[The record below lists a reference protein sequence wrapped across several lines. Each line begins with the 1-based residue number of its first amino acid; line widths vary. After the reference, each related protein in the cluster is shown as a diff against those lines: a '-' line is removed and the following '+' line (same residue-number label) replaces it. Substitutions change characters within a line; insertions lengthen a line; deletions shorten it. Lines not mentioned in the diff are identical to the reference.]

1 MKLRLLL
8 SDPSGQSL
16 KFRASETVRMF
27 DQRAIEQQIYPSK
40 GLSPYEIASIRDFAQ
55 DSPQHMKHSHETRR
69 RKKRFGVHKALFQA
83 SMKQGFTT

>member
-1 MKLRLLL
+1 VKLRLLL

-55 DSPQHMKHSHETRR
+55 DSPWHMKHSHETRG
-69 RKKRFGVHKALFQA
+69 RKKSLGCTRPCFKLL
-83 SMKQGFTT
+83 